1 MSEAASPFSL
11 GRDGLRVA
19 IRLTPKSSRARIDGV
34 ERDADGRA
42 WLKVRVGAAPEKGKA
57 NAALLKL
64 LAKAWDLP
72 PSRLAIAA
80 GAKDRR
86 KTVLIEDADE
96 ALAKRLQAAFSTP
109 SR

>member
-1 MSEAASPFSL
+1 MSEAPSPFSPS
-11 GRDGLRVA
+11 RDGLRVA
-19 IRLTPKSSRARIDGV
+19 IRLTPKSSRARIDGI
-34 ERDADGRA
+34 EHDGQGRA
-42 WLKVRVGAAPEKGKA
+42 WLKVRVSAAPEKGKA

-64 LAKAWDLP
+64 LAKAWDLA

-96 ALAKRLQAAFSTP
+96 ALAKRLQATL

>member
-1 MSEAASPFSL
+1 LSEPPSPFGL

-19 IRLTPKSSRARIDGV
+19 VRLTPKSSRARIDGI

-42 WLKVRVGAAPEKGKA
+42 WLKARVSAAPEKGKA

-72 PSRLAIAA
+72 PSRLTIAT

-86 KTVLIEDADE
+86 KTVLIKDADE
-96 ALAKRLQAAFSTP
+96 ALAKRLQATLSTP
-109 SR
+109 VP